1 MAKEDEFED
10 ELDDSVTE
18 DVADAA
24 EESEEGFTDGFEK
37 DDEISECAECG
48 KALKAEDKKISKEFE
63 GEKFMF
69 CSAECAKEFEDSLKK
84 DE

>member
-1 MAKEDEFED
+1 MAKDDEFEEELDDTAKEDA
-10 ELDDSVTE
+10 
-18 DVADAA
+18 ADAA

-63 GEKFMF
+63 GEKLMF
-69 CSAECAKEFEDSLKK
+69 CTPECAKEFEDSLRK
-84 DE
+84 EV